1 MFVLHREKR
10 HDLSA
15 GILADLNKKHQ
26 HPRNICTEQI
36 NTHLSQLRRFVL
48 VMVHN
53 VSANTK
59 QRRKMNPLLTTAR
72 KVKKAYPTALKR
84 QLLSAGMTLLT
95 TMPSMPQLHQQPG
108 KERECNENNH
118 PEPKKKK
125 KSNISFSR
133 RNETDSNSQE
143 TKNHHPTPSRIG

>member
-15 GILADLNKKHQ
+15 CILAYLNKKHQ

-59 QRRKMNPLLTTAR
+59 QRRKMKPIVDASE
-72 KVKKAYPTALKR
+72 K
-84 QLLSAGMTLLT
+84 G
-95 TMPSMPQLHQQPG
+95 
-108 KERECNENNH
+108 
-118 PEPKKKK
+118 
-125 KSNISFSR
+125 
-133 RNETDSNSQE
+133 
-143 TKNHHPTPSRIG
+143 